1 MSKCRPWLF
10 EESMSDG
17 MVENTF
23 LIDAKFQDRAGKGR
37 KVKKEICQRTLTILL
52 FFKRILRF
60 GNFEAKLA
68 VHCNQPT
75 QQNYVAGLIFAATDG
90 KKMEDTFIFNINLPA
105 FMRGKAEAMQTARKK
120 KMPLTATNV

>member
-37 KVKKEICQRTLTILL
+37 KVKKEICQ
-52 FFKRILRF
+52 
-60 GNFEAKLA
+60 
-68 VHCNQPT
+68 
-75 QQNYVAGLIFAATDG
+75 
-90 KKMEDTFIFNINLPA
+90 
-105 FMRGKAEAMQTARKK
+105 
-120 KMPLTATNV
+120 